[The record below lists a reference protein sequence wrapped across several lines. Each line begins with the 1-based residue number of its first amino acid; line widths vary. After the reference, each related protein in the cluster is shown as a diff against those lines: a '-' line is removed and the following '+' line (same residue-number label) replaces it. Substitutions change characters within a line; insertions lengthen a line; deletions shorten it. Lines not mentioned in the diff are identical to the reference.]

1 VCYLLADAALH
12 LRSPQGALHAVQ
24 DLGAAACQK
33 MFYTHFII
41 LVLVM
46 LFRIFIHL
54 QELSTSVYQD
64 SYSTHQVRLSALRA
78 GKGLLTH
85 QVRLSALRAGKG
97 LLTHQVRL
105 SALRAGKGLLTH
117 QVRLSA
123 LRAGKGLLTHQVRLS
138 ALRAGKGLCTPAA
151 AQVLKHTSSDAVVFM
166 LVRSFAYL
174 RARRIACR
182 SCSQGMS
189 LYHTNQDLVAL
200 HAMKDTK
207 EHANMQATLGACI
220 AHEQPSNS
228 FSMCAL

>member
-1 VCYLLADAALH
+1 
-12 LRSPQGALHAVQ
+12 
-24 DLGAAACQK
+24 

-64 SYSTHQVRLSALRA
+64 SYS
-78 GKGLLTH
+78 
-85 QVRLSALRAGKG
+85 
-97 LLTHQVRL
+97 THQVRL

>member
-1 VCYLLADAALH
+1 
-12 LRSPQGALHAVQ
+12 
-24 DLGAAACQK
+24 

-64 SYSTHQVRLSALRA
+64 SYS
-78 GKGLLTH
+78 TH

>member
-1 VCYLLADAALH
+1 MCYLLADAALH

-64 SYSTHQVRLSALRA
+64 SYS
-78 GKGLLTH
+78 TH

>member
-1 VCYLLADAALH
+1 
-12 LRSPQGALHAVQ
+12 
-24 DLGAAACQK
+24 

-64 SYSTHQVRLSALRA
+64 SYS
-78 GKGLLTH
+78 
-85 QVRLSALRAGKG
+85 
-97 LLTHQVRL
+97 
-105 SALRAGKGLLTH
+105 TH